1 MIEFLLIF
9 ALGFL
14 AAAILAMLITPA
26 IYGRI
31 VKLTEKRIE
40 ATVPLSHA
48 EIKGKAD
55 LMRASFASETA
66 KLTTQLEGERELSTR
81 NTIRADKLQAELAQ
95 VAGEKH
101 IADQHI
107 EELIIQAGD
116 LRSEDRKKQQIVDKL
131 TDTVRQY
138 ERIKTH
144 DNTELARLHNDL
156 MTISTEV
163 ESMRIDLA
171 ANSAEAESLR
181 AQVDSLNMQ
190 RDQLLND
197 IETLADAAQTMEK
210 TLHGEQESHNEARI
224 ELAGTQSALADR
236 EALLEQTFEQIEQ
249 QKAQLEDQVVRH
261 QQERDKLLA
270 DIDAAAA
277 TAGEIQEN
285 LEKEQEQHQV
295 TRSELAAVQSSLADR
310 ETQLVRARNEM
321 EEQKRQLGVEI
332 ESLNLERSRLE
343 REIEVAAQNA
353 LELEKNLNRELELER
368 DDHGKTRQEL
378 AARQSLLED
387 RIRQIDE
394 ANEQIEA
401 HRRQLKEADE
411 ANRQTLLELKKT
423 QQHSELLSN
432 REQNIKA
439 ALEKSRVA
447 ERTSRE
453 KLSEIKNEGKHLQ
466 REINNATALAGSL
479 EQSLDAERAQLEET
493 TTALRSKEQEL
504 AARGKQ
510 LEEVLN
516 EVSNREI
523 DLQAAQSVRNQRP
536 RNPDTGEKPA
546 SDLEQQIET
555 LRTELRQSHA
565 TSAQYQEQLKK
576 MRHEINRL
584 HRHEALAQTNGG
596 TAPPQQAPE
605 TEKRDVN
612 GAVRGR
618 MEDLRQRHAALVDKL
633 KNTDDDSADS
643 GMREELAAIA
653 AAVVGLS
660 GQREGK
666 ASPIHK
672 IISTAG
678 SADKP
683 ASERLSLARRA
694 KVELEG

>member
-26 IYGRI
+26 IYGRV

-40 ATVPLSHA
+40 ATVPLSHT

-55 LMRASFASETA
+55 LMRAGFASETA
-66 KLTTQLEGERELSTR
+66 KLTAQLDSEREQRAESTM
-81 NTIRADKLQAELAQ
+81 RADRLQTELAQ
-95 VAGEKH
+95 VAGEKQ

-107 EELIIQAGD
+107 EELIVQAGD
-116 LRSEDRKKQQIVDKL
+116 LRSEDRKKQQVVDKL

-197 IETLADAAQTMEK
+197 IETLADAAQTIEK
-210 TLHGEQESHNEARI
+210 NLHSEQENHNQARI
-224 ELAGTQSALADR
+224 ELAATQSTLADR
-236 EALLEQTFEQIEQ
+236 EQMLEQTFDQIEQ
-249 QKAQLEDQVVRH
+249 QKAQLEEQIVSHHKDR
-261 QQERDKLLA
+261 EKLMA
-270 DIDAAAA
+270 EIDAATA
-277 TAGEIQEN
+277 TSREIQQN
-285 LEKEQEQHQV
+285 LDKEQEQHET
-295 TRSELAAVQSSLADR
+295 TRLELAAVQSSLADR
-310 ETQLVRARNEM
+310 ESELVRVRDDM

-343 REIEVAAQNA
+343 REIEVAAQNTA
-353 LELEKNLNRELELER
+353 ELEKSLKQEIAQEQQ
-368 DDHGKTRQEL
+368 DHDKTREEL

-394 ANEQIEA
+394 ANKRIEE
-401 HRRQLKEADE
+401 HQLQLKEADE
-411 ANRQTLLELKKT
+411 ANRQTLLELKKN
-423 QQHSELLSN
+423 QRHSEMLSN

-439 ALEKSRVA
+439 ALEKSRTA
-447 ERTSRE
+447 ERASRE
-453 KLSEIKNEGKHLQ
+453 KLSEIKAEGKQLQ
-466 REINNATALAGSL
+466 NQISAATALAGSL
-479 EQSLDAERAQLEET
+479 EQRLDKERTQAAETSA
-493 TTALRSKEQEL
+493 ALNAREQEL
-504 AARGKQ
+504 AERAKELEDALNTVSARDT
-510 LEEVLN
+510 
-516 EVSNREI
+516 
-523 DLQAAQSVRNQRP
+523 DLQAAKAEQARLNELREE
-536 RNPDTGEKPA
+536 EKKPI
-546 SDLEQQIET
+546 SDLQRQIET
-555 LRTELRQSHA
+555 LRNELQQSHA

-584 HRHEALAQTNGG
+584 HRHEALAHANGFG
-596 TAPPQQAPE
+596 PAATHLPE
-605 TEKRDVN
+605 NPKRDVN

-633 KNTDDDSADS
+633 KNTDDESADP

-660 GQREGK
+660 GQREGE

-672 IISTAG
+672 IISNAG
-678 SADKP
+678 SIEQP
-683 ASERLSLARRA
+683 GSERISLARRA
-694 KVELEG
+694 KVELES